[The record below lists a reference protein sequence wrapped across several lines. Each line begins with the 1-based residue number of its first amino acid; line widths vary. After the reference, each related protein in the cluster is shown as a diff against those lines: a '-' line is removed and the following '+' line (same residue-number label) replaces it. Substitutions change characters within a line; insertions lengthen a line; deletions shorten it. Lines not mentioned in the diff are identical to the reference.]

1 MSQPG
6 KGKHVLLTGANGF
19 VASHILSILIDVR
32 THINRSSVF
41 HCQLTANSQAG
52 RLFRDSDCSVS
63 VQGGRHHRN
72 PSYMEEQHWICDRVR
87 LYVRDTVWW
96 HLFKGESAI
105 RLCDPYRIAIKV
117 QSLRYPQ
124 GDDWARWKRVSLH
137 PHILN
142 LDNAKV
148 TSTTE
153 ILKATQKYGGSTLKR
168 FVLLG
173 SAVAVLS
180 SFEDMTKEGKP
191 YTEKDW
197 NPVSNPFC
205 ILYIPQVL
213 TSYTMTGHSWAG
225 CWTKWPR
232 SRIQCFENQSR
243 NRSMGILQAKQS
255 SLWLDCYQPR
265 YHYWTDDP
273 SYRRS
278 RLHQWNQ
285 PFRYRQ
291 LHW

>member
-1 MSQPG
+1 M
-6 KGKHVLLTGANGF
+6 
-19 VASHILSILIDVR
+19 
-32 THINRSSVF
+32 
-41 HCQLTANSQAG
+41 
-52 RLFRDSDCSVS
+52 
-63 VQGGRHHRN
+63 
-72 PSYMEEQHWICDRVR
+72 
-87 LYVRDTVWW
+87 
-96 HLFKGESAI
+96 
-105 RLCDPYRIAIKV
+105 
-117 QSLRYPQ
+117 
-124 GDDWARWKRVSLH
+124 SLH

-213 TSYTMTGHSWAG
+213 TSYTMTGHS
-225 CWTKWPR
+225 
-232 SRIQCFENQSR
+232 
-243 NRSMGILQAKQS
+243 
-255 SLWLDCYQPR
+255 
-265 YHYWTDDP
+265 
-273 SYRRS
+273 
-278 RLHQWNQ
+278 
-285 PFRYRQ
+285 
-291 LHW
+291 